1 MSTPTLAPPTNGPGD
16 WDEFLE
22 FAATVRDF
30 DREALFDGVPA
41 REHRPHRSADKRAAI
56 TESLREGR

>member
-1 MSTPTLAPPTNGPGD
+1 MSTPTLAPPAGGSGD

-22 FAATVRDF
+22 FAAITEGF
-30 DREALFDGVPA
+30 DRDQQFDGIPA

-56 TESLREGR
+56 DESLRGDR